1 MKKSAFS
8 RCFGFSALSVLLVF
22 AASCVDEDYDLN
34 KLDTEAV
41 ILKDITMPL
50 GNLSPISVS
59 YFLNVNND
67 ESSFIKA
74 DANGDYSLSL
84 EGEDLISRS
93 YLVPTF
99 RLSLEENRTQ
109 SRRITIE
116 LPESIAGRD
125 ISVIQQQWPD
135 LYDKQISF
143 KDING
148 VIASLTKVL
157 EMKEDYVLPHY
168 IADVKDI
175 DMNSDLVY
183 EFTPKLLNADGTAT
197 SPDGALY
204 LSKGFTIDF
213 PDWLTLKKNDDIDA
227 YIIENK
233 QDNKNVITFVKDYRI
248 DLKQPA
254 AFTLL
259 VTRIDVPE
267 GFLIDGGVDSEGRSY
282 KKLHIDGYETRNM
295 ILIDGDT
302 YVKPSDF
309 TRVPYKAELDMV
321 LSFRNI
327 VAQSATLSLNVDESL
342 PDMEINLPELPEL
355 LTGNGVVMDLYD
367 PAMYM
372 NFRNLSPLE
381 LNVYAHLY
389 SYRNSQMLMDM
400 HFGEN
405 GEDKPITVPRQFD
418 GSIGVS
424 RRGEGEMMANPGLGM
439 FFRTIPDM
447 VQIKDIR
454 LIASRDYASIVAGQE
469 VEFSF
474 GYELDAPLAFG
485 PDLAMDLEYEL
496 AGFQLSINDVNVK
509 KAVLTLDAVN
519 SIPLSLNV
527 TAVVLDSE
535 GMPVNDMEITV
546 DNEIKAGSVQSP
558 TESSVTLT
566 LTSEAEYLNLDGLRL
581 CFRATCPPECQG
593 IVLNENQTLEL
604 KEIKICLPEGAS
616 VDVSDYIYAI

>member
-74 DANGDYSLSL
+74 DANGDYSLYL

-197 SPDGALY
+197 SPDGAFY

-405 GEDKPITVPRQFD
+405 GEDKPIAVPRQFD

-439 FFRTIPDM
+439 LFRTIPDM

-535 GMPVNDMEITV
+535 GMPVNDMEITI

-604 KEIKICLPEGAS
+604 KEIKIFLPEGAS

>member
-74 DANGDYSLSL
+74 DANGDYSLYL

-197 SPDGALY
+197 SPDGAFY

-535 GMPVNDMEITV
+535 GMPVNDMEITI

-604 KEIKICLPEGAS
+604 KEIKIFLPEGAS

>member
-197 SPDGALY
+197 SPAGAMY

-535 GMPVNDMEITV
+535 GMPVNDMEITI
-546 DNEIKAGSVQSP
+546 DNEIKAGSVQAP

-604 KEIKICLPEGAS
+604 KEIKISLPEGAS

>member
-1 MKKSAFS
+1 MLKLRRFKKEYNHNEVLDMVRKHEVSLHREMKLEAYYKNNNVINRTVKADGKANHKVAHPFCHQIVSTMVGYFASEPVQFDIENEQVKQVIKV
-8 RCFGFSALSVLLVF
+8 GFVETKNGVNIYRVLENQNATGVAIAAGVARKPGQTRLELAKVNVSIVQSITENIMKYAKNPLILVVSNPADITTLAVQKASGLSPERVIG
-22 AASCVDEDYDLN
+22 SGTS
-34 KLDTEAV
+34 LDTAR
-41 ILKDITMPL
+41 
-50 GNLSPISVS
+50 
-59 YFLNVNND
+59 F
-67 ESSFIKA
+67 
-74 DANGDYSLSL
+74 
-84 EGEDLISRS
+84 R
-93 YLVPTF
+93 YL
-99 RLSLEENRTQ
+99 
-109 SRRITIE
+109 
-116 LPESIAGRD
+116 
-125 ISVIQQQWPD
+125 
-135 LYDKQISF
+135 
-143 KDING
+143 
-148 VIASLTKVL
+148 
-157 EMKEDYVLPHY
+157 
-168 IADVKDI
+168 
-175 DMNSDLVY
+175 
-183 EFTPKLLNADGTAT
+183 
-197 SPDGALY
+197 
-204 LSKGFTIDF
+204 LSKKLQVNIE
-213 PDWLTLKKNDDIDA
+213 DIDA
-227 YIIENK
+227 YVIENK
-233 QDNKNVITFVKDYRI
+233 QDNKNVVTFVKDYRI

-405 GEDKPITVPRQFD
+405 GEDKPIAVPRQFD

-439 FFRTIPDM
+439 LFRTIPDM

-535 GMPVNDMEITV
+535 GMPVNDMEITI

-604 KEIKICLPEGAS
+604 KEIKIFLPEGAS

>member
-22 AASCVDEDYDLN
+22 VASCVDEDYDLN

-227 YIIENK
+227 YVIENK
-233 QDNKNVITFVKDYRI
+233 QDNKNVVTFVKDYRI

-342 PDMEINLPELPEL
+342 PDMEINLPEL

-405 GEDKPITVPRQFD
+405 GEDKPIAVPRQFD

-439 FFRTIPDM
+439 LFRTIPDM

-535 GMPVNDMEITV
+535 GMPVNDMEITI

-604 KEIKICLPEGAS
+604 KEIKIFLPEGAS

>member
-1 MKKSAFS
+1 
-8 RCFGFSALSVLLVF
+8 
-22 AASCVDEDYDLN
+22 
-34 KLDTEAV
+34 
-41 ILKDITMPL
+41 
-50 GNLSPISVS
+50 
-59 YFLNVNND
+59 
-67 ESSFIKA
+67 
-74 DANGDYSLSL
+74 
-84 EGEDLISRS
+84 
-93 YLVPTF
+93 
-99 RLSLEENRTQ
+99 
-109 SRRITIE
+109 
-116 LPESIAGRD
+116 
-125 ISVIQQQWPD
+125 
-135 LYDKQISF
+135 
-143 KDING
+143 
-148 VIASLTKVL
+148 
-157 EMKEDYVLPHY
+157 MKEDYVLPHY

-233 QDNKNVITFVKDYRI
+233 QDNKNIITFVKDYRI

-282 KKLHIDGYETRNM
+282 KKLHIVGYETRNM

-535 GMPVNDMEITV
+535 GMPVNDMEITI

-604 KEIKICLPEGAS
+604 KEIKISLPEGAS